1 MTPVLEQP
9 ARRIESLQL
18 LGIEGSVVSV
28 QGLSLQVRHLPLPL
42 GSLVELERPGYG
54 SAQGEVVG
62 FDDSNAIV
70 MLYDHVEGIQ
80 PGCRVH
86 ARPDAAQVQVGPGM
100 LGRVVDA
107 LGTPVDG
114 RGPINDVAW
123 HSLSGA
129 NVPPMERAVIDTP
142 LPTGVRCID
151 SLLTIGRGQ
160 RIGIFSPPGV
170 GKSTLLSSITRATS
184 ADAIVIA
191 LVGERGREAAE
202 FVDRTLGE
210 AGRERTVVV
219 VSTGDE
225 SPLRRVRATRLAMA
239 AAESLRDAG
248 AHVLFCMDSLT
259 RHAHALRQVGLASGE
274 HPATRG
280 YPPSVFAQLPRL
292 IERAG
297 AVRGGGSVTGIYTV
311 LVEGDD
317 LAEPVTDAALGVLD
331 GHIIL
336 SSAMA
341 ARGHYPAIDPLT
353 SVSRLADQV
362 SDDNHV
368 AARREVLKL
377 LAAWSE
383 VEDLVTIGAYTRGSS
398 LRSDIAI
405 EMQPVI
411 MEFLAQAHDASVA
424 FPETCRGLVNLATT
438 ALQMHQQAAAAG
450 GAS

>member
-1 MTPVLEQP
+1 MTTVLEQQ
-9 ARRIESLQL
+9 ALQIEPLQL

-28 QGLSLQVRHLPLPL
+28 QGLSLHVRHLPLPL
-42 GSLVELERPGYG
+42 GSLVELKRPDFGN
-54 SAQGEVVG
+54 AQGEVVG
-62 FDDSNAIV
+62 FNDSNAIV
-70 MLYDHVEGIQ
+70 MLYDHVDGIQ
-80 PGCRVH
+80 PGLRVH
-86 ARPDAAQVQVGPGM
+86 AMPDAAQVQVGPGM

-107 LGTPVDG
+107 MGCPMDG
-114 RGPINDVAW
+114 GGPIRDVAW
-123 HSLSGA
+123 QRLGGTGVS
-129 NVPPMERAVIDTP
+129 PMERAVIDEP

-160 RIGIFSPPGV
+160 RVGIFSSPGV
-170 GKSTLLSSITRATS
+170 GKSTLLASITSATA

-202 FVDRTLGE
+202 FVERTLGE
-210 AGRERTVVV
+210 AGRERAAVV

-225 SPLRRVRATRLAMA
+225 SPLRRIRATQLAMSI
-239 AAESLRDAG
+239 AESLRDSG

-297 AVRGGGSVTGIYTV
+297 AIRGGGSVTGLYTV

-317 LAEPVTDAALGVLD
+317 LAEPVTDAALGILD

-336 SSAMA
+336 SSSMA
-341 ARGHYPAIDPLT
+341 SRNHYPAIDPLE

-362 SDDNHV
+362 SDENHV

-383 VEDLVTIGAYTRGSS
+383 VEDLVNIGAYTRGSS
-398 LRSDIAI
+398 LHSDIAI
-405 EMQPVI
+405 EMQPMI
-411 MEFLAQAHDASVA
+411 MEYLAQAIDAPAA
-424 FPETCRGLVNLATT
+424 FPDTCRGLVELATA
-438 ALQMHQQAAAAG
+438 ALQRQQQAAAG